1 MQNWVFEWVN
11 FSKFSQ
17 IWAKIGSNLKFGKMG
32 DFAKNWADWY
42 MKLVVVWVYDQIL
55 QRHVPAKTKLEYPSP
70 PDTYPLTPHLHK
82 TLHKRN
88 NSQFAIVYNQVTRH
102 FLINVGLINVGLHCS
117 VVVNSSTLWR
127 KSTTQ
132 QQQKKVILT
141 NAILVSELSHP
152 SLSGEIKVV
161 CNNPLGKI

>member
-1 MQNWVFEWVN
+1 MQNWVYEWVN

-17 IWAKIGSNLKFGKMG
+17 FGKMG
-32 DFAKNWADWY
+32 EFAKNWADWY

-55 QRHVPAKTKLEYPSP
+55 QRHVPAKTKLEYPP
-70 PDTYPLTPHLHK
+70 PPGTYPHTPHLHK

-102 FLINVGLINVGLHCS
+102 LLINVGLINVGLHYS
-117 VVVNSSTLWR
+117 LVVNSIHVME
-127 KSTTQ
+127 KIYNTTTTT
-132 QQQKKVILT
+132 KKVILT
-141 NAILVSELSHP
+141 NAILVLELSHP